1 MDRTARE
8 KTGKGR
14 DKEGDQD
21 MKQVRFKS
29 ASLGT
34 QNIFYVLSS
43 SVDSLLCEGLYA
55 PGSNDPGGPGGPG
68 GPGLPGRPS

>member
-1 MDRTARE
+1 
-8 KTGKGR
+8 
-14 DKEGDQD
+14 
-21 MKQVRFKS
+21 MKQVTFKS

-34 QNIFYVLSS
+34 QKIFYVLSS

-68 GPGLPGRPS
+68 GPLIDSPLGPYSEINI